1 MTTSASEGTKYPK
14 HRAWALGVRGRLL
27 LAFFGIAAFA
37 ALAAAAGIYAF
48 REVGDRL
55 DIVDLRIP
63 STLSA
68 LELSRSAE
76 RIIAAAPA
84 LLAATD
90 RNRRDE
96 IKAALVSE
104 VARLNAKL
112 VDLKADDAG
121 LLPLSEIE
129 PIVSS
134 LTANLVALEN
144 LVARRLESNERI
156 GALRRNVF
164 QTNDQ
169 TQRLLAPWLEILGG
183 EITALVEAGKAG
195 RAGTGDQSEQL
206 ASLIELQRLMRATQ
220 AQVSVVAEL
229 LAEAS
234 TADQPRRL
242 QVLAFQLDLAVR
254 ELEGLAPGLGPE
266 LRPLLL
272 EQIAEVRTFTE
283 GPNAIA
289 EVRKQELLLVG
300 EGERLVTEAT
310 RLSAR
315 LTAAVDQLGSAAKQE
330 ISAAISDAL
339 SVQRLST
346 RALLVV
352 VAMSLLTSI
361 LIVWLYVGRNI
372 ARRLGALGDS
382 MLAIAGGGLETPVAV
397 EGGDEIAAM
406 GRAAEVLRRNTLERD
421 ELLAEKA
428 QTADRLEKEVKQRT
442 AELSEA
448 LERQHAANEILHIIA
463 SSPNDTQPVFDT
475 IARSV
480 ARLCDVRFCQV
491 FRFDGELIHFAAH
504 YGLSPEAVDDIRRTY
519 PLPPG
524 RASAAARAIL
534 SGTIAQIPDVDADF
548 DYTRHRFAKVM
559 NFRSVMAVPML
570 KDGLPI
576 GAIAMARSETGYFPE
591 RQINLLRT
599 FADQAVV
606 AIGNNRLFDEI
617 QDKTRQLEV
626 ADKYKS
632 HFLASASHDLRQP
645 LHALNLFVAQLRAGS
660 DPAEHERLV
669 ARIDAA
675 VASMNEL
682 FESLLDMSKL
692 EAGIL
697 EPHFAAFPL
706 QRAFNRIETTFA
718 DVAGEKGLRLA
729 VVQTS
734 AWVRSDFV
742 LLERILMNLVANA
755 VHYTTQG
762 GVVVGCRRRGD
773 ELRID
778 ICDSGPGIPEEQQ
791 QRVFDEYYR
800 LSDSEPD
807 RRSGFGLGLAIVDR
821 LGRML
826 GHRVELVSRVSRG
839 SRFSLSVP
847 LVVGQDAAAE
857 APATSALPD
866 PAHGKLVLVIDDD
879 ALVLEGMGGILRSW
893 GCTILTAD
901 SEEAALSTLAAGR
914 QRPDLIIS
922 DYRLADGKT
931 GIEAIGRLRDMLG
944 APIPAFLISGDT
956 APERLRDARRSGFHL
971 LHKPVTAMRLR
982 AVLNQLLRTPSPR
995 ASASAE

>member
-1 MTTSASEGTKYPK
+1 
-14 HRAWALGVRGRLL
+14 
-27 LAFFGIAAFA
+27 
-37 ALAAAAGIYAF
+37 
-48 REVGDRL
+48 
-55 DIVDLRIP
+55 
-63 STLSA
+63 
-68 LELSRSAE
+68 
-76 RIIAAAPA
+76 
-84 LLAATD
+84 
-90 RNRRDE
+90 
-96 IKAALVSE
+96 
-104 VARLNAKL
+104 
-112 VDLKADDAG
+112 
-121 LLPLSEIE
+121 
-129 PIVSS
+129 
-134 LTANLVALEN
+134 
-144 LVARRLESNERI
+144 
-156 GALRRNVF
+156 
-164 QTNDQ
+164 
-169 TQRLLAPWLEILGG
+169 
-183 EITALVEAGKAG
+183 
-195 RAGTGDQSEQL
+195 
-206 ASLIELQRLMRATQ
+206 MRATQ

-266 LRPLLL
+266 LGPLLL

-442 AELSEA
+442 HELSES
-448 LERQHAANEILHIIA
+448 LRQQTATADVLKVISRSTFDLHIVL
-463 SSPNDTQPVFDT
+463 DTLVE
-475 IARSV
+475 AA
-480 ARLCDVRFCQV
+480 ARLCEADGAAMARERGSMHYQV
-491 FRFDGELIHFAAH
+491 AH
-504 YGLSPEAVDDIRRTY
+504 YGTPAGYDDFIRDR
-519 PLPPG
+519 PLAPG
-524 RASAAARAIL
+524 RGSLVGRVLLARKPVQIADALTDEEFTMHEFRKIL
-534 SGTIAQIPDVDADF
+534 G
-548 DYTRHRFAKVM
+548 
-559 NFRSVMAVPML
+559 FRTLLGVPL
-570 KDGLPI
+570 LREGHPI
-576 GAIAMARSETGYFPE
+576 GVFIMWRRNVQPFNP
-591 RQINLLRT
+591 RQIELLTT
-599 FADQAVV
+599 FADQAVI
-606 AIGNNRLFDEI
+606 AIENTRLFDEI

-645 LHALNLFVAQLRAGS
+645 LHALNLFVAQLHAGS

-697 EPHFAAFPL
+697 DPHFAAFPL
-706 QRAFNRIETTFA
+706 QRAFKRIETTFA

-857 APATSALPD
+857 APAISALPD

-893 GCTILTAD
+893 GCKILTAD

-982 AVLNQLLRTPSPR
+982 AVLNQLLRTSSPR
-995 ASASAE
+995 ASTSAE